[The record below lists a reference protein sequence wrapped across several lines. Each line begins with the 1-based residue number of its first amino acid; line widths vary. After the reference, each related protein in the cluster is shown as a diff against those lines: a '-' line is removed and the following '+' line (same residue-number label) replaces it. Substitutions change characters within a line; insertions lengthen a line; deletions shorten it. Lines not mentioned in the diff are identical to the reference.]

1 VHVHGWVYDIREGL
15 IKDLEVDILK
25 NFAEYEEIYKYYD
38 EEEEKES
45 KEGDATTQLNN
56 V

>member
-1 VHVHGWVYDIREGL
+1 VYDIREGL

-38 EEEEKES
+38 EDEKEETEP
-45 KEGDATTQLNN
+45 KESDATTQLNN